1 MTTSNA
7 LSPPYFTI
15 SWLRTFKKVSEVP
28 AGWKM
33 PAGRYQRSAG
43 SGAGL
48 PVDVQ
53 DSNEGVLLQGG
64 VQGLVDV
71 LHNPVEQLGVD
82 VLGQGVACVD
92 HLLQGHGLDVGLRG
106 GDQLAMAQP
115 VLHLAVLHAQQAA
128 EAAQVFILRLE
139 ETQEKGSGGAWRT
152 DHALSPLAN
161 SRPPRT
167 PLHPQ
172 PLPPPSPAL

>member
-1 MTTSNA
+1 
-7 LSPPYFTI
+7 
-15 SWLRTFKKVSEVP
+15 
-28 AGWKM
+28 M
-33 PAGRYQRSAG
+33 PARRHQRPAG

-53 DSNEGVLLQGG
+53 DSNEGVLLEGG

-71 LHNPVEQLGVD
+71 LHDPVEQLGID
-82 VLGQGVACVD
+82 VLGQGVARID

-115 VLHLAVLHAQQAA
+115 MLHLTELHAQQAA
-128 EAAQVFILRLE
+128 EVAQVLILRLE

-152 DHALSPLAN
+152 DHALSPLAS
-161 SRPPRT
+161 SRPPEPHLIPSHCPRRL
-167 PLHPQ
+167 LH
-172 PLPPPSPAL
+172 SHTTE